1 MPSVPISDEVF
12 EAIQR
17 QAVPLVDTVDSVLR
31 RVLGLD
37 TEQES
42 GRPGKLLPLL
52 KAGELKPGDE
62 LIWRRPQLGEVH
74 RATVLA
80 TGSIRLADGRIASS
94 LSGACKDLSNTS
106 VDGWEEWRRTSD
118 DQRLDDLRKRAG
130 IPVHQRKPR
139 KSIEGGPTED
149 S

>member
-31 RVLGLD
+31 RILGLD
-37 TEQES
+37 AQQES
-42 GRPGKLLPLL
+42 NKPGKLMPLL
-52 KAGELKPGDE
+52 RAGELKPGDE

-80 TGSIRLADGRIASS
+80 SGCIRLTDGRIATS
-94 LSGACKDLSNTS
+94 LSGACSALTNTS
-106 VDGWEEWRRTSD
+106 IDGWEEWRRASD
-118 DQRLDDLRKRAG
+118 DVRLDELRRRAG
-130 IPVHQRKPR
+130 IPVHRRKPR
-139 KSIEGGPTED
+139 KDGETGPTED
-149 S
+149 D